1 MDFISR
7 EISGNVKFW
16 EQLYFSEQVPELLS
30 RAKCVEA
37 EESFCQNFGKS
48 SQKVAKT
55 GRKSKKVKDSKSQY
69 VYPFLGKVPFGD
81 ASYLTNDNACI

>member
-16 EQLYFSEQVPELLS
+16 KQLYFSEQVPELLS

-37 EESFCQNFGKS
+37 EGSFCQNFGKS

-55 GRKSKKVKDSKSQY
+55 GRKSKKVKLWSLQK
-69 VYPFLGKVPFGD
+69 KVCSRPSWD
-81 ASYLTNDNACI
+81 APREGAAG